1 METDRPTVLMN
12 TAATGENNIPLARY
26 KIESGRTIVKLFNP
40 NNRISIIT
48 ASATFF
54 GVYFTIVSTDNGSPD
69 IFTIKTS
76 ITAIARIAITGINFF
91 HLSL

>member
-40 NNRISIIT
+40 NNRSSIIT
-48 ASATFF
+48 ASTTFF

-76 ITAIARIAITGINFF
+76 RRKAGVRV
-91 HLSL
+91 